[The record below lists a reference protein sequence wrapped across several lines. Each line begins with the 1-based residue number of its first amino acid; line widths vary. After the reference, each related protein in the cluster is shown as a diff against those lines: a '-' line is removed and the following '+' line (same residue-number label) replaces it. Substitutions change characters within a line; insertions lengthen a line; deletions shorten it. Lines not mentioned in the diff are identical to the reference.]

1 MAQVQP
7 GPPATRM
14 HLDGMLRK
22 VNGGIVQERKPLEH
36 LLAERIPST
45 VCRDRSEYRF
55 DPFVL
60 RELASL
66 LPPEIRERTRLPLL
80 FFVDLDDGER
90 CFILGADTLAVIRG
104 VGVLRGR
111 HEVIDRRLYLDRSV
125 ADAFIARFPGLGQVA
140 VVRGPA

>member
-1 MAQVQP
+1 MDRYQG
-7 GPPATRM
+7 GPPATRD
-14 HLDGMLRK
+14 HLSGMLRR
-22 VNGGIVQERKPLEH
+22 VNGGIALERKPLEH

-60 RELASL
+60 RDLAGQ
-66 LPPEIRERTRLPLL
+66 LPPAVRQRISLPLL

-90 CFILGADTLAVIRG
+90 CFILSADTLAVLRA

-111 HEVIDRRLYLDRSV
+111 HEVIDRRLYLDRGV
-125 ADAFIARFPGLGQVA
+125 ADAFISRFPGLGQVA
-140 VVRGPA
+140 VARGPD